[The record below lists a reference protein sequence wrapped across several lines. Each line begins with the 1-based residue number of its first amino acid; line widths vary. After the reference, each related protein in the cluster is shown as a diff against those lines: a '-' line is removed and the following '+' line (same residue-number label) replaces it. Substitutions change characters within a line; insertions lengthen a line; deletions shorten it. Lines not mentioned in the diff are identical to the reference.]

1 MLFVGTVEAIYGQ
14 REGEI
19 LLMRIA
25 SRTNG
30 RALRIETL
38 ETRALLSAVPAS
50 IAGASIFQNATIT
63 AEGDMV
69 IPIHAQMGDTALE
82 KVFGIAQQIDTLE
95 NALDAYLNSVP
106 GWHLTGGIDTTP
118 EYACMIDGS
127 VVIGANGLLKSASLA
142 VTGSADIGG
151 SIEGYYG
158 ISVLHV
164 GLGASLDLSANVN
177 AYASFSVATNDWDF
191 GGSASLIGYAKGYG
205 SAMAWPLKG
214 EIFIEGDVKA
224 GAALNSDTGI
234 ASASVVVV
242 GSVGADAQ
250 LKSLFGGW
258 KTIASVSKTLGS
270 WQYSAS
276 FDVGSWIQ
284 SQVNGVVVT
293 NQAVRVSALATTA
306 VQAKATDVSVA
317 SLAAATSASQEAV
330 VGSLAAA
337 LVADGRAADGV
348 SASLLSQVNGLSTSN
363 AAAKMVVAASPLAA
377 SVHASAIQQLSTA
390 NLLAKS
396 YWAA

>member
-1 MLFVGTVEAIYGQ
+1 
-14 REGEI
+14 
-19 LLMRIA
+19 MRIA

-30 RALRIETL
+30 RSLRIETL

-50 IAGASIFQNATIT
+50 IAGASIFQNATVT

-95 NALDAYLNSVP
+95 NALNAYLNSVP

-142 VTGSADIGG
+142 VQGSADIGG
-151 SIEGYYG
+151 SLEGYYG

-164 GLGASLDLSANVN
+164 GLGASLDLSANIN
-177 AYASFSVATNDWDF
+177 AYASFTVATNDWDF
-191 GGSASLIGYAKGYG
+191 GGSASLVGYAKGYG

-224 GAALNSDTGI
+224 AAAVNSDTGI
-234 ASASVVVV
+234 ASASVSVI
-242 GSVGADAQ
+242 GIVGADAQ

-270 WQYSAS
+270 WQYAAS

-293 NQAVRVSALATTA
+293 NQAARVSALATTA
-306 VQAKATDVSVA
+306 AAQVKAADISVTSLTSTASANEEAAVS
-317 SLAAATSASQEAV
+317 
-330 VGSLAAA
+330 SLAAA
-337 LVADGRAADGV
+337 LVADGKAAVDGV
-348 SASLLSQVNGLSTSN
+348 GIALQSGFNSLVTSSAT
-363 AAAKMVVAASPLAA
+363 AKATVSSPLAA
-377 SVHASAIQQLSTA
+377 SVHASAIQQLGTA
-390 NLLAKS
+390 NLLGQS

>member
-1 MLFVGTVEAIYGQ
+1 
-14 REGEI
+14 
-19 LLMRIA
+19 MRIA

-30 RALRIETL
+30 RSLRIETL

-50 IAGASIFQNATIT
+50 IAGASFLQNATVT

-69 IPIHAQMGDTALE
+69 IPIHAQIGDSALE
-82 KVFGIAQQIDTLE
+82 TILGIAVQIDTLE
-95 NALDAYLNSVP
+95 DALNAYLNSVP
-106 GWHLTGGIDTTP
+106 GWHLTGGVDTTP
-118 EYACMIDGS
+118 EYSGIIDGN
-127 VVIGANGLLKSASLA
+127 VVIGANGLLKSANVA

-164 GLGASLDLSANVN
+164 GIGAAVDLSANIN
-177 AYASFSVATNDWDF
+177 AYASYSVATNDWDF
-191 GGSASLIGYAKGYG
+191 GGSASLVGYAKGYG

-214 EIFIEGDVKA
+214 EIYIEGDVKA
-224 GAALNSDTGI
+224 GAAINSDTGI
-234 ASASVVVV
+234 ASASVVVI

-258 KTIASVSKTLGS
+258 KTIASVSRSLGS

-276 FDVGSWIQ
+276 FDVGAWIQ

-293 NQAVRVSALATTA
+293 NQAAQVSTF
-306 VQAKATDVSVA
+306 VA
-317 SLAAATSASQEAV
+317 SLAAQAKTAATDIGVATLSATATVNQDAAV
-330 VGSLAAA
+330 DSLAAA
-337 LVADGRAADGV
+337 LVADANASAVGV
-348 SASLLSQVNGLSTSN
+348 GTSVQLGGNSLVTSS
-363 AAAKMVVAASPLAA
+363 AAAKFAVNPTRLAA
-377 SVHASAIQQLSTA
+377 SVHASAIQQLSTTD
-390 NLLAKS
+390 LLGKS

>member
-1 MLFVGTVEAIYGQ
+1 
-14 REGEI
+14 
-19 LLMRIA
+19 MRIA

-30 RALRIETL
+30 RSLRIETL

-95 NALDAYLNSVP
+95 NALNAYLNSVP

-142 VTGSADIGG
+142 VQGSADIGG
-151 SIEGYYG
+151 SLEGYYG

-164 GLGASLDLSANVN
+164 GLGASLDLSANIN
-177 AYASFSVATNDWDF
+177 AYASFTVATNDWDF
-191 GGSASLIGYAKGYG
+191 GGSASLVGYAKGYG

-224 GAALNSDTGI
+224 AAAVNSDTGI
-234 ASASVVVV
+234 ASASVSVI
-242 GSVGADAQ
+242 GIVGADAQ

-270 WQYSAS
+270 WQYAAS

-293 NQAVRVSALATTA
+293 NQAARVSALATTA
-306 VQAKATDVSVA
+306 AAQVKAAATDVSVTSLTSTA
-317 SLAAATSASQEAV
+317 SANEEAAVS
-330 VGSLAAA
+330 SLAAA
-337 LVADGRAADGV
+337 LVADGKAAVDGV
-348 SASLLSQVNGLSTSN
+348 SIALQSGLNSLVTSSATAK
-363 AAAKMVVAASPLAA
+363 AAVSSPLAA
-377 SVHASAIQQLSTA
+377 SVHASAIQQLGTA
-390 NLLAKS
+390 NLLGQS